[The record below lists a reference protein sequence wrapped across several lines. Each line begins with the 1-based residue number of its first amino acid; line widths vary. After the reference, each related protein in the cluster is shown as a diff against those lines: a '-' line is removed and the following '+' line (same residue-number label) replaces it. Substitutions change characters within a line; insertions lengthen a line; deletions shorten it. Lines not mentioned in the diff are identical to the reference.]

1 MKEAN
6 LIEKIHITERV
17 TIFEESED
25 GRTVP
30 KEVGVFEFKLQLGCL
45 LLVLYF
51 ISAYLRE
58 TIGKNRKRNIYFT
71 VLLYAAPLAII
82 FDGATA
88 WTVNRLD
95 TVPAWL
101 NLLLHAL
108 FYLSVD
114 AVIVFDYL
122 YIIDKSVGIRSKKHL
137 VLVLIPS
144 VIFFIGILAF
154 LPQVE
159 YLKGNGT
166 NYSMGWSPI
175 FCFASLTVHFLLIL
189 ILLMAHYR
197 SIERVRLFDLV
208 VFIIMVF
215 IVLFAQIMIPE
226 LLISAL
232 LPTFSLIV
240 LYMTFENPSYSKLEH
255 YNREMVTAFATL
267 VENRD
272 NSTGG
277 HIRRTQGYVEII
289 LQQLKNKPE
298 YRKTLTKDY
307 INSVINAAPL
317 HDIGKIATPDSILQK
332 PGKLTVEEFESMK
345 NHAKQGGLIIQDTFA
360 SIDEPK
366 NQQIAYE
373 VATYH
378 HEKWNGTGYPE
389 GLAGEEIPLHARI
402 MAVADVFDAISS
414 QRCYREAMPLE
425 ECFAIIEEGS
435 GQHFDPEI
443 VKAFMDARTKVEKFY
458 QQQI

>member
-1 MKEAN
+1 M
-6 LIEKIHITERV
+6 
-17 TIFEESED
+17 
-25 GRTVP
+25 
-30 KEVGVFEFKLQLGCL
+30 FEFKLQLGCL
-45 LLVLYF
+45 LLVSYF

-58 TIGKNRKRNIYFT
+58 TVGKSSERNIFFT
-71 VLLYAAPLAII
+71 VFLCAAPLAII

-108 FYLSVD
+108 FYLSLYT
-114 AVIVFDYL
+114 VIVFDYL

-137 VLVLIPS
+137 MIVLIPS
-144 VIFFIGILAF
+144 IIFLIGILAF

-175 FCFASLTVHFLLIL
+175 FCIASLAVHFLLMLVLVIGY
-189 ILLMAHYR
+189 YR
-197 SIERVRLFDLV
+197 TIEMVRWFDLV
-208 VFIIMVF
+208 VFIIMVL
-215 IVLFAQIMIPE
+215 IVLFVQIMIPE

-267 VENRD
+267 IEKRD
-272 NSTGG
+272 NSTGS

-289 LQQLKNKPE
+289 LQELKNKPE

-317 HDIGKIATPDSILQK
+317 HDIGKIATPDCILQK
-332 PGKLTVEEFESMK
+332 PGKLTAEEFK
-345 NHAKQGGLIIQDTFA
+345 IIKKHAKQGGRIIQDTFA
-360 SIDEPK
+360 SIDDPK

-414 QRCYREAMPLE
+414 QRCYRDALPLE

-443 VKAFMDARTKVEKFY
+443 VMAFMAARTKVEKFY
-458 QQQI
+458 QQQV

>member
-1 MKEAN
+1 M
-6 LIEKIHITERV
+6 
-17 TIFEESED
+17 
-25 GRTVP
+25 
-30 KEVGVFEFKLQLGCL
+30 FEFKLQLGCL
-45 LLVLYF
+45 LLVFYF
-51 ISAYLRE
+51 ISAYVRE
-58 TIGKNRKRNIYFT
+58 TIGKDTKRNMYFT
-71 VLLYAAPLAII
+71 VLLYAAPLSII

-95 TVPAWL
+95 TVPSWL

-108 FYLSVD
+108 FYLSANV
-114 AVIVFDYL
+114 VIVFDYL
-122 YIIDKSVGIRSKKHL
+122 YIIDKAVGLKSIKQL
-137 VLVLIPS
+137 IILLIPAFIS
-144 VIFFIGILAF
+144 LIGILVF

-159 YLKGNGT
+159 YLEGNGT
-166 NYSMGWSPI
+166 NYSMGLSAI

-189 ILLMAHYR
+189 VLIIGHYR
-197 SIERVRLFDLV
+197 SIEKVRLFDIV
-208 VFIIMVF
+208 VFVIMVLL
-215 IVLFAQIMIPE
+215 VLFAQIMIPE

-255 YNREMVTAFATL
+255 YNKEMVTAFATL

-277 HIRRTQGYVEII
+277 HIRRTQGYVNII
-289 LQQLKNKPE
+289 LQQLKTRPE
-298 YRKTLTKDY
+298 YRKILTKDY

-332 PGKLTVEEFESMK
+332 PDKLTSEEYEKMK
-345 NHAKQGGLIIQDTFA
+345 NHAVQGGVIIQDTFA
-360 SIDEPK
+360 AIDEPK
-366 NQQIAYE
+366 NQKIAYE

-378 HEKWNGTGYPE
+378 HEKWNGSGYPA

-402 MAVADVFDAISS
+402 MAVADVFDAVSS
-414 QRCYREAMPLE
+414 NRCYRDAMPLE

-435 GQHFDPEI
+435 GEHFDPEI
-443 VKAFMDARTKVEKFY
+443 VRAFMDSRAQVERFY
-458 QQQI
+458 NQQI